1 MVGANKS
8 PEIRFAKT
16 KICKFHLQGKCAK
29 GSNCSFA
36 HGGDEME
43 HAPDLYRTQLCMA
56 LMKTGKCKDS
66 ETCKY
71 AHTRE
76 QLRALPQGVT
86 LPEKPGP
93 DTAKGQYMPQR
104 VPRNKE
110 NNGKSNSDRHAA
122 QQTPQTRVP
131 PPPATPPSMWVVPV
145 VYPVGG
151 GPFLMANGYDSPI
164 AGAFVMQGGY
174 GLPFD
179 RFPPSPQSG
188 PKKLQHQVNCQKFF
202 QKFHLPEAAVK
213 KRQANTKK
221 IEAEAP
227 EAEASKCIDNVSN
240 ASTDHGSADS
250 DKFALDGD
258 SLDSFK
264 SSLDSFKSSHA
275 DDAGI
280 RHADDARILNQ
291 GVDQG
296 FSVSIKNTF
305 LDVSPKSMKKTQTGR
320 VSKSVPP
327 PNEIERF
334 VHTTHGVN

>member
-1 MVGANKS
+1 
-8 PEIRFAKT
+8 
-16 KICKFHLQGKCAK
+16 
-29 GSNCSFA
+29 
-36 HGGDEME
+36 
-43 HAPDLYRTQLCMA
+43 
-56 LMKTGKCKDS
+56 
-66 ETCKY
+66 
-71 AHTRE
+71 
-76 QLRALPQGVT
+76 
-86 LPEKPGP
+86 
-93 DTAKGQYMPQR
+93 
-104 VPRNKE
+104 
-110 NNGKSNSDRHAA
+110 
-122 QQTPQTRVP
+122 
-131 PPPATPPSMWVVPV
+131 
-145 VYPVGG
+145 
-151 GPFLMANGYDSPI
+151 MANGYDSPI

-221 IEAEAP
+221 IEAEAQ

-264 SSLDSFKSSHA
+264 SSLDSFQSSHA

-305 LDVSPKSMKKTQTGR
+305 LDVSPKSMKKRPTGR
-320 VSKSVPP
+320 LSKSLPCIWTQGSVGSKMDSTVDS
-327 PNEIERF
+327 IQLF
-334 VHTTHGVN
+334 VLNACMVILLNHDYRSWASSCFLGISLG